1 MSLASTWGHAGWPG
15 VLPGQI
21 AAMQLGSNFA
31 LKALPVVA
39 LLALAASAQAQ
50 TNAVGWRSLF
60 NGQDLAGW
68 TVQCQPQDRDKI
80 FWKAEQGAILCDSP
94 SLPDARMDPIFK
106 PAQFIFKYAGDA
118 DGWNEFTLIC
128 RGTRVRTILNGV
140 VRTDWDGA
148 GVLDNAAHRRHNVG
162 RTGHFAPQLHS
173 GDELRIRF
181 KDIEVREF

>member
-1 MSLASTWGHAGWPG
+1 MP
-15 VLPGQI
+15 
-21 AAMQLGSNFA
+21 
-31 LKALPVVA
+31 
-39 LLALAASAQAQ
+39 
-50 TNAVGWRSLF
+50 WRTGLIY
-60 NGQDLAGW
+60 DETREEKRW
-68 TVQCQPQDRDKI
+68 I
-80 FWKAEQGAILCDSP
+80 SP

-106 PAQFIFKYAGDA
+106 PAQFIFKDAGDA

-162 RTGHFAPQLHS
+162 RTGHFALQLHS